1 MTSWDDFLSEDTGAT
16 VDAQVA
22 QKVSV
27 ELDSLRLKKRRT
39 LFAWLIPA
47 TMGTLSALIWL
58 RRQNVE
64 DEVHLGQNP
73 QMENSMFLDEEVDT
87 ETLAI
92 FEDLE
97 MLENLEVL
105 EQWNS

>member
-1 MTSWDDFLSEDTGAT
+1 MTSWDDFLSEDTGAN

-22 QKVSV
+22 QKVSI
-27 ELDSLRLKKRRT
+27 ELDSLRFKKRRT

-47 TMGTLSALIWL
+47 TMGTLGALIWL

-64 DEVHLGQNP
+64 DDMPLDQNT
-73 QMENSMFLDEEVDT
+73 QLEGSMFLDEDVDT

-97 MLENLEVL
+97 ILENLEVL